1 MIKINHK
8 LKIIL
13 ILSIST
19 FILNFIE
26 YNYLI
31 LTLSIKNRLLLP
43 FTLIN
48 NKCFLEYLYYRLIP
62 IYEVDM
68 RLFSNEYT
76 YDLVVKGIIEEYNY
90 EDGIDYLDVCGDYVH
105 QIRKFE
111 GIDLIENPLN
121 ETNRNFLENLI
132 K

>member
-1 MIKINHK
+1 MIKINQK